1 LPDSKLQS
9 LRDTK
14 FGRFWEAVV
23 LYWQGKHVAVL
34 GAPGVGKS
42 HFIKFLTS
50 GSIPTEYKQ
59 TVAPEKAAGRR
70 LQLRDL
76 DLKIKNMLDMGGG
89 TEARGQW
96 LKQVAR
102 ADIVFYLLRVDQI
115 LSGDAAVEAR
125 VLSDAQ
131 HIQEWLKGR
140 QPRPALCIVGTHC
153 DNDPSFRGQFNNWHG
168 DYVRGFRKQRAVH
181 RLLMKCGGVSQ
192 AQLVIGSMKTVQSTE
207 ELVFDVF
214 KHVMTTE

>member
-1 LPDSKLQS
+1 MKSQS
-9 LRDTK
+9 LLEAT
-14 FGRFWEAVV
+14 FGRLWEAIV
-23 LYWQGKHVAVL
+23 LYWHGKDVAVL

-76 DLKIKNMLDMGGG
+76 DLKIKNMLDVGGG
-89 TEARGQW
+89 IEARGQW

-102 ADIVFYLLRVDQI
+102 ADIVFYLLRADLIISQ
-115 LSGDAAVEAR
+115 DAAVEER
-125 VLSDAQ
+125 VLSDAR
-131 HIQEWLKGR
+131 HIKDWLKGR
-140 QPRPALCIVGTHC
+140 KPRPALCIVGTHC
-153 DNDPSFRGQFNNWHG
+153 DHNSSFRGQFDNCHG
-168 DYVRGFRKQRAVH
+168 DYVRRFRKRKVVH
-181 RLLMKCGGVSQ
+181 RLLMECGGVSQ
-192 AQLVIGSMKTVQSTE
+192 VLLVIGSMKTVQSTE

-214 KHVMTTE
+214 KHVMAPE

>member
-1 LPDSKLQS
+1 MPGSKDES
-9 LRDTK
+9 LLDAT
-14 FGRFWEAVV
+14 FGRFWEALV
-23 LYWQGKHVAVL
+23 LYWRGKQVAVL

-70 LQLRDL
+70 LQLMDL
-76 DLKIKNMLDMGGG
+76 DLKIKNMLDVGGG

-96 LKQVAR
+96 QKQVAR
-102 ADIVFYLLRVDQI
+102 ADFVFYLLRVDQI
-115 LSGDAAVEAR
+115 ISGDKVVERR

-131 HIQEWLKGR
+131 HIKDWLKGR
-140 QPRPALCIVGTHC
+140 KPRPVLCVVGTHC
-153 DNDPSFRGQFNNWHG
+153 DNDPSFAGQFDNCHG
-168 DYVRGFRKQRAVH
+168 DYVRSFLYRRVVH
-181 RLLMKCGGVSQ
+181 RLLMECGGLGQ
-192 AQLVIGSMKTVQSTE
+192 AKLVIGSMKTVHSTE

-214 KHVMTTE
+214 RQVMAAE

>member
-1 LPDSKLQS
+1 LPDSKRHS
-9 LRDTK
+9 LLDATV
-14 FGRFWEAVV
+14 GRIWDAIV

-76 DLKIKNMLDMGGG
+76 DLEIKDMLDVGGG

-102 ADIVFYLLRVDQI
+102 ADIVFYLLRVDQMI
-115 LSGDAAVEAR
+115 SNDAAVEKR
-125 VLSDAQ
+125 VLGDAQ
-131 HIQEWLKGR
+131 HIKDWLKGR
-140 QPRPALCIVGTHC
+140 KPRPALCIVGTHC
-153 DNDPSFRGQFNNWHG
+153 DNDPAFRGQFDNCHG
-168 DYVRGFRKQRAVH
+168 DYVRSFLQRPVVR
-181 RLLMKCGGVSQ
+181 RLLLLCGGHSQ
-192 AQLVIGSMKTVQSTE
+192 VILVIGSMKTVESTE
-207 ELVFDVF
+207 ELVFAVF
-214 KHVMTTE
+214 KHVMATE

>member
-1 LPDSKLQS
+1 LPDSKRQS
-9 LRDTK
+9 LLDATL
-14 FGRFWEAVV
+14 GRFWEDIV

-76 DLKIKNMLDMGGG
+76 DLKIKNMLDVGGG

-102 ADIVFYLLRVDQI
+102 AHIVFYLLRVDQI
-115 LSGDAAVEAR
+115 ISGDAAVAAR
-125 VLSDAQ
+125 VLSDAR
-131 HIQEWLKGR
+131 HIKDWLKAR

-153 DNDPSFRGQFNNWHG
+153 DNDLSFRGQFDNHHG
-168 DYVRGFRKQRAVH
+168 DYVRGFRQRPVVN
-181 RLLMKCGGVSQ
+181 RLVMECGGVSR

-207 ELVFDVF
+207 ELVFEVF
-214 KHVMTTE
+214 KHVMGTE